1 MPAAGYAQL
10 TIPCSKPIRHRID
23 MWTQNSATAYNNY
36 GAGHFLKLS
45 HFVKQNGYVNV
56 PLEGLWLRGPYLH
69 NGSVPTL
76 ADLLEEPAQRS
87 KLFFRGYHVLDPE
100 RVGFVSEGPEAER
113 VGFRYDTSVV
123 GNSNG
128 GHLWGT
134 TLSAADKYAM
144 IEYLKTL

>member
-1 MPAAGYAQL
+1 ML
-10 TIPCSKPIRHRID
+10 TCHSKDCGCADRICTMVQFPRWPICWKNR
-23 MWTQNSATAYNNY
+23 
-36 GAGHFLKLS
+36 
-45 HFVKQNGYVNV
+45 
-56 PLEGLWLRGPYLH
+56 LRG
-69 NGSVPTL
+69 
-76 ADLLEEPAQRS
+76 RS
-87 KLFFRGYHVLDPE
+87 CFFRGYDVLDPE

-134 TLSAADKYAM
+134 TLSADDKHAM

>member
-1 MPAAGYAQL
+1 
-10 TIPCSKPIRHRID
+10 
-23 MWTQNSATAYNNY
+23 
-36 GAGHFLKLS
+36 
-45 HFVKQNGYVNV
+45 
-56 PLEGLWLRGPYLH
+56 
-69 NGSVPTL
+69 
-76 ADLLEEPAQRS
+76 
-87 KLFFRGYHVLDPE
+87 VLDPE

>member
-1 MPAAGYAQL
+1 
-10 TIPCSKPIRHRID
+10 
-23 MWTQNSATAYNNY
+23 
-36 GAGHFLKLS
+36 LKLS

-87 KLFFRGYHVLDPE
+87 KLFFSGYDVLDPE
-100 RVGFVSEGPEAER
+100 RVGFVSEGPEAEH

-123 GNSNG
+123 GNSRARRFWRQMILKNG
-128 GHLWGT
+128 
-134 TLSAADKYAM
+134 
-144 IEYLKTL
+144 

>member
-1 MPAAGYAQL
+1 
-10 TIPCSKPIRHRID
+10 

-36 GAGHFLKLS
+36 GAGHFWRLT

-56 PLEGLWLRGPYLH
+56 TLEGLWLRGPYLH

-76 ADLLEEPAQRS
+76 ADLLEEPAQRPKS
-87 KLFFRGYHVLDPE
+87 FYRGYDVLDPE
-100 RVGFVSEGPEAER
+100 KVGFVSQGPEAER
-113 VGFRYDTSVV
+113 IGFRYDTSVA

-134 TLSAADKYAM
+134 TLSADDKRAM
-144 IEYLKTL
+144 VEYLKTL

>member
-1 MPAAGYAQL
+1 MCSLRSFRFPWPRHWRRAANRFICNNARHVMPAAGYAQL

-76 ADLLEEPAQRS
+76 ADLLEDPAQRP
-87 KLFFRGYHVLDPE
+87 K
-100 RVGFVSEGPEAER
+100 
-113 VGFRYDTSVV
+113 
-123 GNSNG
+123 
-128 GHLWGT
+128 
-134 TLSAADKYAM
+134 
-144 IEYLKTL
+144 

>member
-1 MPAAGYAQL
+1 
-10 TIPCSKPIRHRID
+10 
-23 MWTQNSATAYNNY
+23 
-36 GAGHFLKLS
+36 LKLS

-76 ADLLEEPAQRS
+76 ADLLEEPAQRP
-87 KLFFRGYHVLDPE
+87 KLFFRGYDVLDPE
-100 RVGFVSEGPEAER
+100 RVGFVSKGPEAER

-134 TLSAADKYAM
+134 TVSADDKHAM

>member
-1 MPAAGYAQL
+1 L
-10 TIPCSKPIRHRID
+10 T
-23 MWTQNSATAYNNY
+23 
-36 GAGHFLKLS
+36 

-76 ADLLEEPAQRS
+76 ADLLADPAQRP
-87 KLFFRGYHVLDPE
+87 KVFFRGDDVLDPAK
-100 RVGFVSEGPEAER
+100 VGFVSQGPEAER
-113 VGFRYDTSVV
+113 IGFRYDTSVA
-123 GNSNG
+123 GNSNA

-134 TLSAADKYAM
+134 TLGADDKRAM